1 MIQLRHQQPSLWG
14 GYWAEEVAD
23 LWEPWMRQ
31 ADLIL
36 NDEVLLD
43 RIYEAQGRRCKHS
56 RRLGRKQ
63 TPAEVVL
70 RMLILKHVRNWSF
83 ETTEREVRANL
94 VYREFTRVGSEKVP
108 DAKVTA
114 KIARALEGEVIA
126 GLHRRI
132 VELGQ
137 QKKLVSGRK
146 MRVDTTVV
154 ETNIHY
160 RLSSKGWRIQ
170 RESTPPG

>member
-36 NDEVLLD
+36 NDEGLLD

-70 RMLILKHVRNWSF
+70 RMLILKQVRNWSF
-83 ETTEREVRANL
+83 QTLEREVAGEL
-94 VYREFTRVGSEKVP
+94 DLPRVHACG
-108 DAKVTA
+108 
-114 KIARALEGEVIA
+114 
-126 GLHRRI
+126 
-132 VELGQ
+132 
-137 QKKLVSGRK
+137 
-146 MRVDTTVV
+146 
-154 ETNIHY
+154 
-160 RLSSKGWRIQ
+160 
-170 RESTPPG
+170 